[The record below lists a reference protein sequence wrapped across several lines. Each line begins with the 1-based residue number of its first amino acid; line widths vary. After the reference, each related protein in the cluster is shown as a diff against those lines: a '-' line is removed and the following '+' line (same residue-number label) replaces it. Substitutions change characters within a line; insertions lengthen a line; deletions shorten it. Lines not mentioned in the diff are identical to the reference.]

1 MELLAAVP
9 FVLLT
14 GALIW
19 QLALVGH
26 AAWMAA
32 HAARAGARAAV
43 VGRSAPAAARSSVPR
58 SLERGLEVDSSDGR
72 VRVRVRVPLLIGDSR
87 PVAVSASAALGPP
100 P

>member
-1 MELLAAVP
+1 MLAAVP
-9 FVLLT
+9 FVFLA
-14 GALIW
+14 GAIMW

-43 VGRSAPAAARSSVPR
+43 VGRSAPAAARSSLPR
-58 SLERGLEVDSSDGR
+58 SLERGLDVDSGDGR
-72 VRVRVRVPLLIGDSR
+72 VRVRIRVPMLIGRSR
-87 PVAVSASAALGPP
+87 PVTVSASSALGPP